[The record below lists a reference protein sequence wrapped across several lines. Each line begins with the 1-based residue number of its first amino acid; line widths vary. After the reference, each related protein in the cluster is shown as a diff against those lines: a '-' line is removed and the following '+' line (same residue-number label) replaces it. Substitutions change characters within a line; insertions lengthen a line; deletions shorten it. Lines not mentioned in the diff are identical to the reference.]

1 MHRDLKPG
9 TIMLTPT
16 GAKLRDFGLA
26 KPAVPLT
33 TGATLTAAAT
43 QTTPVTQEGTILG
56 TVQYMS
62 PEHIEGAQG
71 GWAIWMLPLDGER
84 KPFLFHKSQFA
95 ERQARQPSAAITLGV
110 NWPAELEKK

>member
-1 MHRDLKPG
+1 MSAIRTASTIWSWNAWKARRLQSAWRKALLHRDLKPG

-71 GWAIWMLPLDGER
+71 GWAI
-84 KPFLFHKSQFA
+84 
-95 ERQARQPSAAITLGV
+95 
-110 NWPAELEKK
+110 